1 MSKDKKNQPKRWEQN
16 FWKPVEL
23 PLDEPLGIYARQS
36 TKRQLTA
43 NVQSNEI
50 QREDLIKMAW
60 ERGWDE
66 SLIVLYDQDFAKSGT
81 IGIDGRNGMSQM
93 LTDIKALKIRAVFVY
108 MEDRL
113 FRDEYQINVDTFIK
127 ICSEAGCLILT
138 PMMVYDLNNKW
149 HRRQF
154 RDACERAWE
163 YLDEHIMYRLH
174 MAKDRAAKQGLYDG
188 RGLSFGYVVDKDKK
202 SPTYKKFI
210 IYEPHA
216 KVIRYLFRRFVELDC
231 SIAALAKE
239 LNNGAAIFP
248 KEDPN
253 YTPQFTRQRSIKVP
267 GGYGL
272 SYAGIRKILTNPVYI
287 GWWKIGGEEP
297 IKGNHEPIIDE
308 GLFWY
313 VHSRLVSQPK
323 EKPVN
328 EESQSE
334 DDSDSNKEDS
344 ETDQESEEQEKM
356 QHQRYHVTSPSVVR
370 CVLSAEPYHIVANYP
385 RGIYVI
391 KEDKGLKWNALATI
405 SIDVLEQIFL
415 DKFLPRLNDIGF
427 YEEYAKAAEEDIK
440 AEEERRAFV
449 QEQYNQ
455 AQKRIDGIFL
465 TLQDPDLDPEQR
477 GEFIETRKKL
487 IVQRDKYKREL
498 DAPSALQQFYSYNE
512 LVQKIGP
519 HWEKLPLELRQTFVS
534 LLVAQVHLSYL
545 SPHFI
550 KIVIKWKRLG
560 EDTGVIWRP
569 MCSTYGWTEEELTAL
584 YELYPK
590 GTTEELMQALPRR
603 SYNAY
608 NTKAQKLDIRKLER
622 STEPER
628 PDLSL
633 DDLRVIEE
641 YQVPEENAGVIHSVT
656 WRRRSITSV
665 MVG

>member
-1 MSKDKKNQPKRWEQN
+1 MAAKDRENQPKRWQQN
-16 FWKPVEL
+16 FWKPIEL
-23 PLDEPLGIYARQS
+23 PIDEPLGIYARQS

-50 QREDLIKMAW
+50 QREDLIKMAC
-60 ERGWDE
+60 ERGWNE

-81 IGIDGRNGMSQM
+81 IGIDGRKGMSQM
-93 LTDIKALKIRAVFVY
+93 LADIKALKIRAVFVY

-174 MAKDRAAKQGLYDG
+174 MAKDRAARQGLYDG
-188 RGLSFGYVVDKDKK
+188 RGLSFGYIVDKDKK

-216 KVIRYLFRRFVELDC
+216 QVIRYLFRRFVELDC
-231 SIAALAKE
+231 NIGALAKE

-248 KEDPN
+248 KEDPQ

-272 SYAGIRKILTNPVYI
+272 SYSGIRKILTNPVYI
-287 GWWKIGGEEP
+287 GWWKISGEEP

-308 GLFWY
+308 DLFWY
-313 VHSRLVSQPK
+313 IQSRLVS
-323 EKPVN
+323 KPM
-328 EESQSE
+328 EEQATE
-334 DDSDSNKEDS
+334 EPQTEEDS
-344 ETDQESEEQEKM
+344 EGDQEDAEQEEI
-356 QHQRYHVTSPSVVR
+356 QHQRYHVASPSVVR
-370 CVLSAEPYHIVANYP
+370 SVLSAEPYQLAANYR
-385 RGIYVI
+385 RGIYRIV
-391 KEDKGLKWNALATI
+391 EDKSIKRYLLATI
-405 SIDVLEQIFL
+405 PIDVLERIFL
-415 DKFLPRLNDIGF
+415 DKFLCRLNDIGF

-477 GEFIETRKKL
+477 GEFIETRRKL

-498 DAPSALQQFYSYNE
+498 EAPSALQQFYSYHE

-519 HWEKLPLELRQTFVS
+519 HWERLPLELRQTFVS

-560 EDTGVIWRP
+560 EDTGIIWRP
-569 MCSTYGWTEEELTAL
+569 MCSTYSWTEEELTTL
-584 YELYPK
+584 YELYPI
-590 GTTEELMQALPRR
+590 GTTEELMQAFPRR
-603 SYNAY
+603 SYY
-608 NTKAQKLDIRKLER
+608 GYSTKAQELKIKKAER
-622 STEPER
+622 STEPKR

-641 YQVPEENAGVIHSVT
+641 YQIPEGNTGVIHSVT
-656 WRRRSITSV
+656 WSSPYSRAAPGCDRNCR
-665 MVG
+665 